1 MKKEKKIIKEDI
13 KEFIQYERSVGIRDW
28 AIYLSLPFYLLGKGF
43 CLLVA
48 KDGDFNIL
56 K

>member
-1 MKKEKKIIKEDI
+1 MKKRKKTFKEDI
-13 KEFIQYERSVGIRDW
+13 KEFIQYERSMKFRNWV
-28 AIYLSLPFYLLGKGF
+28 IYLSLPFYLLGRGF